1 MGVHIWQI
9 VVVCILLFISA
20 VAKAIMDKL
29 SFHYSSSV
37 FPKLTKAENFW
48 NPQFSWRNKYKNGDS
63 KQGEKFLG
71 SSTIF
76 VSFTDGWHL
85 FSLIRDFSIVVCF
98 PILTFNPY
106 YLLIYPAYRLVFHI
120 FFTYLLSK
128 TK

>member
-76 VSFTDGWHL
+76 VGLTDAWHL
-85 FSLIRDFSIVVCF
+85 FGLIRDLFVIICF
-98 PILTFNPY
+98 TIITLNPY
-106 YLLIYPAYRLVFHI
+106 YLLIYPLYRLVFHI
-120 FFTYLLSK
+120 FFTFVL
-128 TK
+128 TKK

>member
-48 NPQFSWRNKYKNGDS
+48 NPKFSYRNKWKNGDI

-76 VSFTDGWHL
+76 VFLSDAWHL
-85 FSLIRDFSIVVCF
+85 FGLIRDFSVIICF
-98 PILTFNPY
+98 TIITLNPY
-106 YLLIYPAYRLVFHI
+106 YLLIYPLYRLVFHI
-120 FFTYLLSK
+120 FFTFVL
-128 TK
+128 TKK